1 MVELKNTNEREIM
14 NIAEKAL
21 DTAEAQLQYLNQGRR
36 IDNFDMNTLEEC
48 VREAFEVPNSCLP
61 EEFHD
66 HRSGSRSLAK
76 LHKLCKKRDGE
87 TQHKKQK
94 DEKARRVEI
103 YRKQFEETG
112 EINFIESENHASNL

>member
-1 MVELKNTNEREIM
+1 MVKLKNTNEREIM

-112 EINFIESENHASNL
+112 EINFIESENHASNM

>member
-21 DTAEAQLQYLNQGRR
+21 DTAEKQVQYLNQGRR
-36 IDNFDMNTLEEC
+36 IDKFAMNTLKEC
-48 VREAFEVPNSCLP
+48 VREAFEVPNSGLP

-66 HRSGSRSLAK
+66 NRSGSVSLAR
-76 LHKLCKKRDGE
+76 LHKLCEKRDGE
-87 TQHKKQK
+87 TDYQK
-94 DEKARRVEI
+94 RTQEKARRVEI

-112 EINFIESENHASNL
+112 EINFIESENHASSL

>member
-1 MVELKNTNEREIM
+1 M

-21 DTAEAQLQYLNQGRR
+21 DTAETQLQYLNQGRR
-36 IDNFDMNTLEEC
+36 IDKFDMNTLEEC

-112 EINFIESENHASNL
+112 EINFIESENHASNM

>member
-1 MVELKNTNEREIM
+1 MVKLKNTNEREIM

-21 DTAEAQLQYLNQGRR
+21 DTAEKQVQYLNQGRR
-36 IDNFDMNTLEEC
+36 IDKFAMNTLKEC

-94 DEKARRVEI
+94 DEKAKRIAI

-112 EINFIESENHASNL
+112 EINFIESENHASNM

>member
-112 EINFIESENHASNL
+112 EINFIESENHASNM

>member
-112 EINFIESENHASNL
+112 DINFIESENHASNM